1 MGCPYS
7 QNLKDELEVCQQ
19 YEPNRYKAS
28 LHWFKDI
35 YVDMGVELPFDED
48 YMEYFHERSKLNEQ
62 RRIEMLEHFKPH
74 MNKEIRKNLFKGDKN
89 E

>member
-1 MGCPYS
+1 
-7 QNLKDELEVCQQ
+7 
-19 YEPNRYKAS
+19 
-28 LHWFKDI
+28 
-35 YVDMGVELPFDED
+35 MGVELPFDED

-89 E
+89 GK

>member
-1 MGCPYS
+1 
-7 QNLKDELEVCQQ
+7 
-19 YEPNRYKAS
+19 
-28 LHWFKDI
+28 
-35 YVDMGVELPFDED
+35 MGVVLPFDED
-48 YMEYFHERSKLNEQ
+48 YMKYFHERSKLNEQ